1 MKQKFYWKPKSRV
14 QHADKDCPAL
24 NQHARVGLEQVVVEV
39 DPLFKG
45 LLPTCKVCGTGGK

>member
-14 QHADKDCPAL
+14 QHADKNCPAL